1 MELTATK
8 MKFETPDWIVH
19 EVDFKDNQD
28 KLISILR
35 ANLNNETIKVQVKV
49 NDRVYEIM
57 SNNLYF

>member
-1 MELTATK
+1 MELTKTIL
-8 MKFETPDWIVH
+8 KFDTPDWIVH

-28 KLISILR
+28 KFIQILR

-49 NDRVYEIM
+49 QGIVYDVL